1 MCADS
6 YSVSVPPRV
15 TAVARKK
22 NRSFCQ
28 KCWWQVIPKH
38 PDIHNP
44 RRWSGLT
51 IPLSRHSVRIYPETS
66 LHATCQGTFGHSRL
80 SSLSHCGL
88 ILAYKSGKS
97 VRELIS
103 NLKKKKKKTQTGNN
117 LSKIL
122 PKSLQILVCEEIA
135 INLLKIFQRYST
147 ERTSCD
153 LT

>member
-22 NRSFCQ
+22 TRSFCQ

-103 NLKKKKKKTQTGNN
+103 TLKKQKRRRGMNCQTFSQNPCTRG
-117 LSKIL
+117 
-122 PKSLQILVCEEIA
+122 KSHYPHT
-135 INLLKIFQRYST
+135 INQHWPQYGKQ
-147 ERTSCD
+147 
-153 LT
+153 